1 MSLLNNDIDLIDI
14 LGDARNCVSFFY
26 VSNFFLHLY
35 GFLIDFKY
43 ICRREV
49 FIVNVVGW
57 QIIYRSLPIDLI
69 II

>member
-1 MSLLNNDIDLIDI
+1 MIYLETREIASP
-14 LGDARNCVSFFY
+14 FFMFQK
-26 VSNFFLHLY
+26 SFLHLY